1 MAIEMPTGDART
13 GADRAEGAWPRV
25 IALQGC
31 SNLRD
36 LGGYRTADGRRLRMG
51 RVFRGASLAN
61 LTDADLVR
69 FAALGIRTVCDL
81 RGAQES
87 GRAPSRL
94 PDADAPEVV
103 RLPIEPRIGASLRDL
118 LARNA
123 TAGEDMFA
131 VLQTAY
137 AAYASEHLPRY
148 RAIFALML
156 EARRLPLL
164 FHCSAGKDRTGFGA
178 ALLLTALGVPQ
189 ETVIADYLAT
199 NRIWRREHALPPD
212 TPPALRDTLLTA
224 HRPLLEGALTQALDR
239 YGSLERLMADGLG
252 LDAAGLRLLRDTL
265 LE

>member
-1 MAIEMPTGDART
+1 METGDAD
-13 GADRAEGAWPRV
+13 GAEAQGDAGLPRV
-25 IALQGC
+25 VAMQGC

-36 LGGYRTADGRRLRMG
+36 FGGYRAADGRRVRMG

-61 LTDADLVR
+61 LTDTDLVR

-81 RGAQES
+81 RGTQES

-94 PDADAPEVV
+94 PDGDAPQVV
-103 RLPIEPRIGASLRDL
+103 ALPIEPRVGASLRDL

-123 TAGEDMFA
+123 TRGEDMYA

-137 AAYASEHLPRY
+137 SAYAGEHLPRY
-148 RAIFALML
+148 RRLFELLL
-156 EARRLPLL
+156 EGGRLPLL

-189 ETVIADYLAT
+189 EAVMADYLAT

-212 TPPALRDTLLTA
+212 TPAALRDTLLTA
-224 HRPLLEGALTQALDR
+224 HQALLEHALTQAVER
-239 YGSLERLMADGLG
+239 YGSWERLMAEGLG
-252 LDAAGLRLLRDTL
+252 LDAAGLRRLRDAL

>member
-1 MAIEMPTGDART
+1 MGLDERT
-13 GADRAEGAWPRV
+13 GADGAESALPRV
-25 IALQGC
+25 IALEGC

-51 RVFRGASLAN
+51 QVFRGPSLAN
-61 LTDADLVR
+61 LTDAGLAQ

-81 RGAQES
+81 RGVQES

-123 TAGEDMFA
+123 TAGADMFA
-131 VLQTAY
+131 VLQVAY
-137 AAYASEHLPRY
+137 SAYASEHLPRY
-148 RAIFALML
+148 RALFALLL
-156 EARRLPLL
+156 EAGRLPLL

-189 ETVIADYLAT
+189 ETVMADYLAT

-212 TPPALRDTLLTA
+212 TPAALRDTLLTA
-224 HRPLLEGALTQALDR
+224 HRPLLEGALTEAIGR
-239 YGSLERLMADGLG
+239 CGSFEQLMADGLG
-252 LDAAGLRLLRDTL
+252 VDAAGLHRLRELL

>member
-1 MAIEMPTGDART
+1 MRT
-13 GADRAEGAWPRV
+13 EDGEEAQREAGLPRV
-25 IALQGC
+25 VELQGC

-36 LGGYRTADGRRLRMG
+36 LGGYRAVGGRRLRMG

-61 LTDADLVR
+61 LTDTDLVR

-81 RGAQES
+81 RGVSES

-94 PDADAPEVV
+94 PDRNTPEIVA
-103 RLPIEPRIGASLRDL
+103 LPIEPRVGASLRDL

-123 TAGEDMFA
+123 TRGEDMYA

-137 AAYASEHLPRY
+137 SAYAVEHLPRY
-148 RAIFALML
+148 RRLFELLL
-156 EARRLPLL
+156 EGGRLPLL

-189 ETVIADYLAT
+189 ETVMADYLAT

-212 TPPALRDTLLTA
+212 TPAALRDTLLTA
-224 HRPLLEGALTQALDR
+224 HPGLLEQALTQAVDR
-239 YGSLERLMADGLG
+239 CGSRERLMAEGLG
-252 LDAAGLRLLRDTL
+252 VDAAALRRLRDTL

>member
-1 MAIEMPTGDART
+1 MGTDDAAMS
-13 GADRAEGAWPRV
+13 ADQQSAVLPKV

-36 LGGYRTADGRRLRMG
+36 LGGYRAADGRRLRMG

-61 LTDADLVR
+61 LTEAGLVE
-69 FAALGIRTVCDL
+69 FAALGIRTICDL
-81 RGAQES
+81 RGTQEC

-94 PDADAPEVV
+94 PDRDAPEVV
-103 RLPIEPRIGASLRDL
+103 ALPIEPRVGASLRDL

-123 TAGEDMFA
+123 TRGEDMYA

-137 AAYASEHLPRY
+137 SAYAGEHLPRY
-148 RAIFALML
+148 RRLFELML
-156 EARRLPLL
+156 EDGRLPLL

-178 ALLLTALGVPQ
+178 ALLLTALDVPR

-199 NRIWRREHALPPD
+199 NRIWTREHALPPD
-212 TPPALRDTLLTA
+212 TPPALRDVLLTA
-224 HRPLLEGALTQALDR
+224 HQGLLEHALTQAVDR
-239 YGSLERLMADGLG
+239 YGSVERLMAEGLG
-252 LDAAGLRLLRDTL
+252 LDAAKLRRLRGVL

>member
-1 MAIEMPTGDART
+1 MAGTESQHEAVL
-13 GADRAEGAWPRV
+13 PRV

-61 LTDADLVR
+61 LTDADLAR

-81 RGAQES
+81 RGVNES
-87 GRAPSRL
+87 GRAPSRM
-94 PDADAPEVV
+94 PDSDPPEVV
-103 RLPIEPRIGASLRDL
+103 ALPIEPRVGASLRDL

-123 TAGEDMFA
+123 TKGEDMYA

-137 AAYASEHLPRY
+137 SAYAGEHLPRY
-148 RAIFALML
+148 RRLFELLL
-156 EARRLPLL
+156 EGGRLPLL

-178 ALLLTALGVPQ
+178 ALLLTALDVPE
-189 ETVIADYLAT
+189 ETVMADYLAT
-199 NRIWRREHALPPD
+199 NRVWRREHALPPD
-212 TPPALRDTLLTA
+212 TPAALRDTLLTA
-224 HRPLLEGALTQALDR
+224 HRALLEQALTQVVER
-239 YGSLERLMADGLG
+239 YGSRERLMADGLG
-252 LDAAGLRLLRDTL
+252 LDAAGLQRLRDTL